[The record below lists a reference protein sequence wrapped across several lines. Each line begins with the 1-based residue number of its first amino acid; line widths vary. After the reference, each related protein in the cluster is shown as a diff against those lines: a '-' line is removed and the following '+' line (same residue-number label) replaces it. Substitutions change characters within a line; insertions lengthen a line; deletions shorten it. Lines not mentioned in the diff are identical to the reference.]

1 MKMMVCLD
9 SSKQALAALYKAK
22 DWAGKLGAEVLVIT
36 SFITRD
42 RFHEEDIAA
51 AEKSLEEAK
60 RLLAED
66 DVPGSAHLSIRGMEP
81 GDDLLDYA
89 CDHEVDAIF
98 VGIKK
103 RSRVGKL
110 ILGSVAQDLILK
122 AECPVVTDRN

>member
-1 MKMMVCLD
+1 M
-9 SSKQALAALYKAK
+9 
-22 DWAGKLGAEVLVIT
+22 IT

-42 RFHEEDIAA
+42 RFHEQDIEV
-51 AEKSLEEAK
+51 AEKSLAEAK
-60 RLLAED
+60 RLLEDD
-66 DVPGSAHLSIRGMEP
+66 DVPGSSHLSIRGMEP

-110 ILGSVAQDLILK
+110 ILGSVAQYLILK
-122 AECPVVTDRN
+122 AECPVVTVRN